1 MKLPRGFITILA
13 LYVFIHHME
22 ALEVGGPTQ
31 ELINSICTET
41 VDYELCKEIIHKH
54 LDTKTM
60 NLFDLTH
67 LIFRIATE
75 HASDTYVFIGNIL
88 REHPDPEETTGLNT
102 CLTAYTDET
111 STFLKVRHEFCQE
124 DYERMIIDILSTRK
138 ILKRCRTDFQIPLNK
153 KKLLIEKSRVMKIL
167 INMSAVSGSKALL
180 DKNTQQRV
188 DAICKQTIDNK
199 FCKGIFAKKLVTSS
213 PSNTD
218 LMNVTVT
225 EGERNSAKTYF
236 FISTLLRDAGDERS
250 GLQKCA
256 DAYAIVNIAFTDAVS
271 FFNKGLYGEIL
282 KLTGKLS
289 KGVGICKTDFN
300 VPGYHINPMVEKNRE
315 TKVLV
320 AMEEIIGHMVSS

>member
-1 MKLPRGFITILA
+1 MSPSSFSNDHRITIHKPKKRMKMYRILLVLLA
-13 LYVFIHHME
+13 ITLVCSVAE
-22 ALEVGGPTQ
+22 
-31 ELINSICTET
+31 
-41 VDYELCKEIIHKH
+41 
-54 LDTKTM
+54 
-60 NLFDLTH
+60 
-67 LIFRIATE
+67 
-75 HASDTYVFIGNIL
+75 
-88 REHPDPEETTGLNT
+88 
-102 CLTAYTDET
+102 
-111 STFLKVRHEFCQE
+111 
-124 DYERMIIDILSTRK
+124 
-138 ILKRCRTDFQIPLNK
+138 
-153 KKLLIEKSRVMKIL
+153 
-167 INMSAVSGSKALL
+167 ALL

-213 PSNTD
+213 PSNKD

-225 EGERNSAKTYF
+225 EAERNSAKTYF